1 MLNVS
6 QLPDEL
12 MRMIFL
18 YLQAPEAKMIR
29 DQINLYNTDHSD
41 YITKRT
47 GYYLVKSVLSFK
59 QYYYDKLLEPYEY
72 QSTYETSYIHLNNR
86 QLSIL
91 LD

>member
-12 MRMIFL
+12 MRKIFL
-18 YLQAPEAKMIR
+18 YLQAPEAKMVR
-29 DQINLYNTDHSD
+29 DEINLYNTDHSD
-41 YITKRT
+41 YITKIS
-47 GYYLVKSVLSFK
+47 GYYFVKNVLSFK
-59 QYYYDKLLEPYEY
+59 QYYYDKILDPYGY
-72 QSTYETSYIHLNNR
+72 QSTYETNYSRLNKS